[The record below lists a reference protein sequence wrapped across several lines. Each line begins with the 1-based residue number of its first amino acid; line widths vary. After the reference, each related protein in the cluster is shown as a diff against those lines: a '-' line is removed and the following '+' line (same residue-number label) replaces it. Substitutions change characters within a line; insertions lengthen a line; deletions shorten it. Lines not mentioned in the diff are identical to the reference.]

1 MSWLYFLSCVS
12 RHARVKERSFNLPLL
27 VKPNEPISG
36 IRLSSGVSHCRKR
49 NCHIDYPAR
58 FGFQQLFDNLH
69 EFCQMAFYHIGATF
83 LVSYY
88 PIVVIVLSTTISIQI
103 RTPLLGQ
110 VYPSTTDTSV
120 DTVSTYV
127 SALAYVSASSR
138 GAALDNRLLY
148 PAAQVLYII
157 SLSFIAT
164 MGSSDPS

>member
-12 RHARVKERSFNLPLL
+12 RHARVKERYFNLPLL
-27 VKPNEPISG
+27 IKPNEPISG
-36 IRLSSGVSHCRKR
+36 IRLSSGISHSRKW

-83 LVSYY
+83 LVCCY
-88 PIVVIVLSTTISIQI
+88 PIVVIVLST
-103 RTPLLGQ
+103 
-110 VYPSTTDTSV
+110 
-120 DTVSTYV
+120 
-127 SALAYVSASSR
+127 SSLSR
-138 GAALDNRLLY
+138 SESLRWVRFFLPYSRLLY

-164 MGSSDPS
+164 MGSSDFLQSITLVFP